1 MPDQARPFLR
11 VSLSRIKTAFR
22 YDLEPMSCS
31 DRSSYMEHD
40 QKVWATATL
49 LLERYG
55 QNAPEVAGGWSR
67 DLTERKEP
75 DAAARCLK
83 IVDAARKLL
92 TANAAREPKLV
103 DLLSGAVTG
112 QMMRADRVEQ
122 RDVET
127 LMKNAKS
134 RRRAKHR
141 RRPDHAA

>member
-1 MPDQARPFLR
+1 
-11 VSLSRIKTAFR
+11 
-22 YDLEPMSCS
+22 
-31 DRSSYMEHD
+31 MEHD

-55 QNAPEVAGGWSR
+55 QNAPEVAWGWSR
-67 DLTERKEP
+67 ELTERKEP
-75 DAAARCLK
+75 DAAVRCLK

-122 RDVET
+122 RDVEK
-127 LMKNAKS
+127 LMKNAKI
-134 RRRAKHR
+134 RRGAKRR